1 MEWWYLILCIVCY
14 RCNIIWLDYT
24 ILMYLWNVQYIV
36 YTIPLRERLNLSLLT
51 VHVHKR
57 RINKF
62 SLSMP
67 KVFFWVKKKL
77 LWYCNFNIEWKKN
90 GNKMSALLNFN
101 GYFSFLNS
109 QKIDCSKVWFYIVF
123 LYIFFHFR
131 QTFFFLL
138 TFHRT
143 FPSRYKIKFFFFVET
158 VCRFKLCLW
167 HQSKISLENEG
178 NCQILAC

>member
-1 MEWWYLILCIVCY
+1 MVRLYNFDVSMKCIIYCIYNPITRTFQPFPINCSVFMLIKKTNEQIFIV
-14 RCNIIWLDYT
+14 
-24 ILMYLWNVQYIV
+24 NV
-36 YTIPLRERLNLSLLT
+36 
-51 VHVHKR
+51 KG
-57 RINKF
+57 
-62 SLSMP
+62 
-67 KVFFWVKKKL
+67 FFWVKKKL